1 MAKRNNSDPCCYL
14 DNSMS
19 PEERRSAIK
28 EQCPD
33 FSDRKIAVMEVIG
46 RYRGDGEGG
55 LSAHQVNYLTEEILK
70 LDN

>member
-1 MAKRNNSDPCCYL
+1 
-14 DNSMS
+14 MS

-46 RYRGDGEGG
+46 RYRGEAG